1 MSRARFTPERRERF
15 LTLMEA
21 GRTMEEACAD
31 VGVSRVTVSK
41 WRAEG
46 RKAEMGDKAVF
57 AERLDAIR
65 SGEGEARLQDDDV
78 IRMLEV
84 AARNGSVQAMRLL
97 LTRPWEAKRD
107 DDDPSA
113 APATAEEAAL
123 DELAAIRRRRSA

>member
-1 MSRARFTPERRERF
+1 MARFTVERREWF

-21 GRTMEEACAD
+21 GRSMEEACAA
-31 VGVSRVTVSK
+31 VGVSRPTVSK

-46 RKAEMGDKAVF
+46 RQAEGGEKAVF

-65 SGEGEARLQDDDV
+65 SGEGESRLQPDDV
-78 IRMLEV
+78 VRMLEV

-107 DDDPSA
+107 DEDSDA
-113 APATAEEAAL
+113 APASAEESAL